1 METFDISE
9 LLQNAWV
16 VRGAAFGCVG
26 CIAYLLVRFLW
37 GDQRRISRRMN
48 AASSAQMMKPRY
60 GPSYNGVL
68 ALLKPLKEPLAKY
81 LIPNDAEHRTQLQAQ
96 FYKAGV
102 FGGYAIALFSIAKFC
117 LVIALPLLTW
127 TILASRVPAM
137 MAIPISAATGIIGL
151 LAPTVWL
158 QNRIAIRQR
167 ILRKSL
173 PDFLDLLLACTEGG
187 MGIQA
192 AIAEVARELAIAHP
206 ELAAEFEITQ
216 REMEIGRNLEVALQN
231 LAERTGIEELRSLM
245 TFVQQSQKFGA
256 TISEALRQLSD
267 MLRVQREHRAEE
279 LAHQAAVKVLMPT
292 LLLIFPTVFVI
303 LAGPAAIQIYR
314 SFNR

>member
-1 METFDISE
+1 MNQIDIAE

-16 VRGAAFGCVG
+16 VRGAAFVCVG
-26 CIAYLLVRFLW
+26 CIAFWAVRAIW
-37 GDQRRISRRMN
+37 GDQRRISRRM
-48 AASSAQMMKPRY
+48 SSVSSSQVMKSRY
-60 GPSYNGVL
+60 GPSYSGLL
-68 ALLKPLKEPLAKY
+68 ALLRPFKEPLTKY

-96 FYKAGV
+96 FYKAGI
-102 FGGYAIALFSIAKFC
+102 FSSYAIAMFSASKLCLAFLFP
-117 LVIALPLLTW
+117 VLTW
-127 TILASRVPAM
+127 SILGSRAPAIM
-137 MAIPISAATGIIGL
+137 TIPIAAATGIIGL

-158 QNRIAIRQR
+158 QNRIAFRQR

-192 AIAEVARELAIAHP
+192 AIAEVVRELAIAHP
-206 ELAAEFEITQ
+206 ELAAEFEIAQ
-216 REMEIGRNLEVALQN
+216 REMEIGRNLDVALQN
-231 LAERTGIEELRSLM
+231 LSERTALEELRSLM
-245 TFVQQSQKFGA
+245 TFVQQSQKFGS

-267 MLRVQREHRAEE
+267 MLRTQREHRAEE